1 MQLQEKRAFFRMREN
16 GSLTKHAWK
25 VHAAIR
31 YDGADI
37 YLEEDD
43 TSLKLFSTV
52 MCNGTGGEASNPS
65 VTVDAVL
72 SYARGN
78 VATIE
83 RVASNNST
91 LGTLEP
97 GQVLSISSSSFYP
110 YISNKEI
117 TLSMVAKTLIVT
129 QKPESIEYC

>member
-1 MQLQEKRAFFRMREN
+1 MWNE
-16 GSLTKHAWK
+16 T
-25 VHAAIR
+25 
-31 YDGADI
+31 D
-37 YLEEDD
+37 
-43 TSLKLFSTV
+43 
-52 MCNGTGGEASNPS
+52 GEASNPS

-72 SYARGN
+72 SDARGN

-117 TLSMVAKTLIVT
+117 ALSMVAKTLIVT